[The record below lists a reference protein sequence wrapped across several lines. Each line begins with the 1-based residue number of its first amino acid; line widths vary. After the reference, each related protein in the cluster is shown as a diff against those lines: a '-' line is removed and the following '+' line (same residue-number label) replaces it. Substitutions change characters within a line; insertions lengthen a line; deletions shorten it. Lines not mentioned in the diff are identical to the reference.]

1 MPDPIRL
8 DLVVCQTQDSVGVAH
23 MIDPRRLDLAI
34 NQPQDN
40 VGLACMPGPKS
51 LDLIVSQVQDN
62 YHTLIACP
70 REWLTFIGSN
80 LGEELSL
87 IGLATLD
94 VLNSN
99 LPTPF

>member
-1 MPDPIRL
+1 MWDPIHL
-8 DLVVCQTQDSVGVAH
+8 DLVMYQAQDSVSLAH
-23 MIDPRRLDLAI
+23 MIDPRRLDLAVS
-34 NQPQDN
+34 QAQDN
-40 VGLACMPGPKS
+40 VGLARMSDPRS
-51 LDLIVSQVQDN
+51 LDLVVSQVQDN
-62 YHTLIACP
+62 YHTLMACP
-70 REWLTFIGSN
+70 MEWLTSIGSN